1 MKYPNLLPRVSY
13 HLNEPVMT
21 VTIRN
26 IIIFILLI
34 LSCNCGNAQQVTQGA
49 ISTLQRLRAATVRY
63 DFSNAMV
70 GNESY
75 KDFVQS
81 MIYKEGDDFTTKFDE
96 DLVEIISDFIEEY
109 NDTNSPLILTT
120 NKDTKATMT
129 IYVKYISSDGNKVEA
144 DYVFT
149 DKETEKLL
157 VSIQM
162 TAKDGRC
169 GSFTNLM
176 GDAFEAAGKKL
187 GKYIKKNLK

>member
-1 MKYPNLLPRVSY
+1 M
-13 HLNEPVMT
+13 
-21 VTIRN
+21 
-26 IIIFILLI
+26 
-34 LSCNCGNAQQVTQGA
+34 LSCNCSKAQQATQGA
-49 ISTLQRLRAATVRY
+49 ISTLQGLRAATVRY
-63 DFSNAMV
+63 DFSNATI
-70 GNESY
+70 GNEPY
-75 KDFVQS
+75 KDFIQS
-81 MIYKEGDDFTTKFDE
+81 MIYKEGDDYPTKFDE
-96 DLVEIISDFIEEY
+96 DMMDIISDFIEEY

-129 IYVKYISSDGNKVEA
+129 ICVKFVSRDGNSIDA

-149 DKETEKLL
+149 DKESGNVL
-157 VSIQM
+157 VSINM